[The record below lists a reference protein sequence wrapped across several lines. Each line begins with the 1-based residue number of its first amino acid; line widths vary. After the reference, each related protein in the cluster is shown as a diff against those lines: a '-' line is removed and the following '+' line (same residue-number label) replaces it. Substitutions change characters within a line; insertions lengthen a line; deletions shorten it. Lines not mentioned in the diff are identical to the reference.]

1 MAIKLP
7 LYFYS
12 PRVGSGVPGGCMPGE
27 STTGVCQ
34 KRNCPLKTLA
44 RGPLSGNALPLHDF
58 ELTRS
63 PAAGLKGALSR
74 MNRGTSAERALLR
87 EAFDLLL
94 ELRSRPQAR
103 KLLGQAVTYLRM
115 LERQGEP
122 GRLPLVIS
130 VRVMRLGK
138 F

>member
-1 MAIKLP
+1 
-7 LYFYS
+7 
-12 PRVGSGVPGGCMPGE
+12 
-27 STTGVCQ
+27 
-34 KRNCPLKTLA
+34 
-44 RGPLSGNALPLHDF
+44 
-58 ELTRS
+58 
-63 PAAGLKGALSR
+63 